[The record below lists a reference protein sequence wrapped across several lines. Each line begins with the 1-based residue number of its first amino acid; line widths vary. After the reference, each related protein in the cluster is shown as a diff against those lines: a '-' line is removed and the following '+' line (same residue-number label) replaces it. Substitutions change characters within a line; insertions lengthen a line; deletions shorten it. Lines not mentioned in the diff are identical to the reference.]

1 MYVCIYV
8 CMFICV
14 CIYIC
19 MYVDVYLI
27 HISPHLRVLSSFIE
41 TMKKEKMEKEEKEKK
56 EWRKTEQK
64 RAGSTAWLPHSCDNC
79 KELVHQKQRK
89 KKREKRKKSVT
100 IAKRGFPGLLHEG
113 TLACTDLLY

>member
-1 MYVCIYV
+1 
-8 CMFICV
+8 
-14 CIYIC
+14 
-19 MYVDVYLI
+19 
-27 HISPHLRVLSSFIE
+27 
-41 TMKKEKMEKEEKEKK
+41 MKKEKMQKEQKEKK

-113 TLACTDLLY
+113 TLACTELLY